1 MSLFAS
7 PQIQL
12 SLHTP
17 GGISTQNGSVSN
29 PFQLTFLI
37 YLIIIIIIIIII
49 MIIIIIY
56 FFFSSSCRA
65 KRREYN

>member
-1 MSLFAS
+1 MSLFTS

-37 YLIIIIIIIIII
+37 YLIIIIIII

-56 FFFSSSCRA
+56 FFFSSWCRA